1 LIFMDPVQDTESV
14 RRLSPGRKSGHSRA
28 FRVRLTILV
37 LAWALVGIP
46 CSWAQ
51 RPKPSDY
58 QVKAAYL
65 YNFGRFVEWPRVA
78 TAKSGP
84 FTVCVLGADPFGS
97 TLDATMA
104 GETIAGRNVV
114 AKRISTPEESVN
126 CEILFLSAA
135 EAGRLNKI
143 MEDLDKA
150 AVLTVSD
157 MPQFA
162 QRGGMIQF
170 VLEGNRVR
178 FEVNLTA
185 TQHAGLTLSSDLLK
199 VATAVRKNPGGGD

>member
-1 LIFMDPVQDTESV
+1 
-14 RRLSPGRKSGHSRA
+14 
-28 FRVRLTILV
+28 
-37 LAWALVGIP
+37 
-46 CSWAQ
+46 
-51 RPKPSDY
+51 
-58 QVKAAYL
+58 VKAAYL
-65 YNFGRFVEWPRVA
+65 YNFGRFIEWPRVV

-84 FTVCVLGADPFGS
+84 FTVCVLGQDPFGS

-126 CEILFLSAA
+126 CQILFLSAA

-143 MEDLDKA
+143 VEGLDKA

-178 FEVNLTA
+178 FEVNLIA
-185 TQHAGLTLSSDLLK
+185 TQHAGLTLSSDLLR
-199 VATAVRKNPGGGD
+199 VATAVRRNSPGPD

>member
-1 LIFMDPVQDTESV
+1 MEPLQDIESV
-14 RRLSPGRKSGHSRA
+14 RRVSPGHRPGRTPA
-28 FRVRLTILV
+28 LRLRLTVAV
-37 LAWALVGIP
+37 LAWALGGFP

-65 YNFGRFVEWPRVA
+65 YNFGRFVEWPSEHT

-84 FTVCVLGADPFGS
+84 FTICVLGQDPFGS
-97 TLDATMA
+97 ALDATLA
-104 GETIAGRNVV
+104 GETIAGKNVV
-114 AKRISTPEESVN
+114 AKRISTPQESAN
-126 CEILFLSAA
+126 CQIVFLSAA

-162 QRGGMIQF
+162 QRSGMIQF

-178 FEVNLTA
+178 FEVNLIA
-185 TQHAGLTLSSDLLK
+185 TKHAGLTLSSDLLK
-199 VATAVRKNPGGGD
+199 VATVVRRNPAGEN

>member
-1 LIFMDPVQDTESV
+1 MDPVQDTESV
-14 RRLSPGRKSGHSRA
+14 RRLYPGRKARRTPA
-28 FRVRLTILV
+28 FRVRLTTLV
-37 LAWALVGIP
+37 LAWALAGFP

-65 YNFGRFVEWPRVA
+65 YNFGRFIEWPRVV

-84 FTVCVLGADPFGS
+84 FTVCVLGQDPFGS

-114 AKRISTPEESVN
+114 AKRSSTPEESVN

>member
-1 LIFMDPVQDTESV
+1 MEPVQDTESV
-14 RRLSPGRKSGHSRA
+14 RPISPGGKPGRTAA
-28 FRVRLTILV
+28 FRLRLTVVVLV
-37 LAWALVGIP
+37 WALVGFP

-65 YNFGRFVEWPRVA
+65 YNFGRFVEWPKVA

-104 GETIAGRNVV
+104 GETIGGRNVV
-114 AKRISTPEESVN
+114 ARRISTPEESVN
-126 CEILFLSAA
+126 CEILFLSTA

-143 MEDLDKA
+143 MDGLDKA

-157 MPQFA
+157 IPQFA

-185 TQHAGLTLSSDLLK
+185 SQHAGLTLSSDLLK
-199 VATAVRKNPGGGD
+199 VAIAVRKNPAGGN

>member
-1 LIFMDPVQDTESV
+1 MEPVQDTESV
-14 RRLSPGRKSGHSRA
+14 RRISLSYGPGRTPGL
-28 FRVRLTILV
+28 RVRLKVAV
-37 LAWALVGIP
+37 LAWVLVGVP
-46 CSWAQ
+46 CSRAQ

-65 YNFGRFVEWPRVA
+65 YNFGRFVEWPSEHA

-84 FTVCVLGADPFGS
+84 FTICILGQDPFGS
-97 TLDATMA
+97 ALDATLA
-104 GETIAGRNVV
+104 GETIGGKNVV
-114 AKRISTPEESVN
+114 AKRISTPQESAHCQIV
-126 CEILFLSAA
+126 FFSAA

-178 FEVNLTA
+178 FEVNLIA
-185 TQHAGLTLSSDLLK
+185 TKHAGLTLSSDLLK
-199 VATAVRKNPGGGD
+199 VATAVRRNPAGEN

>member
-1 LIFMDPVQDTESV
+1 MTFMEPVLDTESV
-14 RRLSPGRKSGHSRA
+14 RRISPGHKPGRTPASRL
-28 FRVRLTILV
+28 RLTIMA
-37 LAWALVGIP
+37 LAWGLLACP

-78 TAKSGP
+78 TTKSGP
-84 FTVCVLGADPFGS
+84 FTVCVLGHDPFGS

-114 AKRISTPEESVN
+114 AKRISVPEESVN

-143 MEDLDKA
+143 MEGLDKA

-170 VLEGNRVR
+170 VLEGNQVR

-199 VATAVRKNPGGGD
+199 VATAVRKNPAGGD

>member
-1 LIFMDPVQDTESV
+1 MEPVQDTESV
-14 RRLSPGRKSGHSRA
+14 RHISPGRKPGRTPA
-28 FRVRLTILV
+28 FRFLLTMVV
-37 LAWALVGIP
+37 LAWALVGFP

-65 YNFGRFVEWPRVA
+65 YNFGRFVEWPSELT

-84 FTVCVLGADPFGS
+84 FTICVLGQDPFGS
-97 TLDATMA
+97 TLDATLA
-104 GETIAGRNVV
+104 GETIAGKNVI
-114 AKRISTPEESVN
+114 AKRISTPQESVN
-126 CEILFLSAA
+126 CQIVFLSAA

-143 MEDLDKA
+143 MEGLDKV

-178 FEVNLTA
+178 FEVNLIA

-199 VATAVRKNPGGGD
+199 VATAVRRNPAGGD